1 MKLIMTKGL
10 PGSGKTTWAKW
21 YQKRYPNTVR
31 VNKDDLRAMLHDS
44 VHSHGREDLV
54 LKIRDEIVNM
64 AFVGGHDVIV
74 DDTNLSPKHEAR
86 LKQLAETINGAEFTI
101 QSFTDVPV
109 KTCIENDLKRPKP
122 VGKKVIMDMYRRYLY
137 SPTVIEYKKELKD
150 VIVCDLDGTLAIIG
164 DRNPYDASKC
174 MEDYLNGPIFDLIES
189 TKLPLIL
196 VSGRK
201 DTYRP
206 QTEAWLKEHKI
217 EYIALHMRQADDNR
231 KDSIVKS
238 EIYETFINGYYNVS
252 FVLDDRNQVVEMWRE
267 KGLTCL
273 QVAEGDF

>member
-1 MKLIMTKGL
+1 MTK
-10 PGSGKTTWAKW
+10 K
-21 YQKRYPNTVR
+21 
-31 VNKDDLRAMLHDS
+31 
-44 VHSHGREDLV
+44 
-54 LKIRDEIVNM
+54 
-64 AFVGGHDVIV
+64 
-74 DDTNLSPKHEAR
+74 
-86 LKQLAETINGAEFTI
+86 EF
-101 QSFTDVPV
+101 
-109 KTCIENDLKRPKP
+109 
-122 VGKKVIMDMYRRYLY
+122 
-137 SPTVIEYKKELKD
+137 
-150 VIVCDLDGTLAIIG
+150 
-164 DRNPYDASKC
+164 
-174 MEDYLNGPIFDLIES
+174 
-189 TKLPLIL
+189 
-196 VSGRK
+196 